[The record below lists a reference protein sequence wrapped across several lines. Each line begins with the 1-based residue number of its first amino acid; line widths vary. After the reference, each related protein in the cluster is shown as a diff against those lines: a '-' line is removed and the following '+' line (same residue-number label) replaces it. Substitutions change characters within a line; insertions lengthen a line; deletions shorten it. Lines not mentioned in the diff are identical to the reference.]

1 LGDGPGV
8 AGMIVPAMEE
18 LMKILLLIAVGLLAV
33 QEDPEN
39 PEYKRWSSCKVG
51 SWVKYKSDIVAGE
64 NKTAI
69 PQEMTWTLL
78 ELDDKK
84 AVVEETLVNL
94 QAPQGAGQEKPRKR
108 TYRAKGGKKEKV
120 EKEGDEELEVA
131 GKKLACHWTLVTP
144 PSTSGGSAKTWVSPE
159 VPGGVVKAEL
169 NFPGL
174 GGMQRMTATGW
185 EKK

>member
-1 LGDGPGV
+1 MKTL
-8 AGMIVPAMEE
+8 PALSCVEG
-18 LMKILLLIAVGLLAV
+18 LLIAIGCLAL

-39 PEYKRWSSCKVG
+39 PDYKRWSASKVG
-51 SWVKYKSDIVAGE
+51 SWVKYKTELVVGE
-64 NKTAI
+64 NKTPV
-69 PQEMTWTLL
+69 PQEMTWTLI

-84 AVVEETLVNL
+84 AVVEEVLVSTL
-94 QAPQGAGQEKPRKR
+94 APTEKQEKPKKR
-108 TYRAKGGKKEKV
+108 TYKAKGAKKETI

-144 PSTSGGSAKTWVSPE
+144 PSTGGGSVKTWVSPE
-159 VPGGVVKAEL
+159 VPGGIARLEL
-169 NFPGL
+169 VFPGL